1 MSDLRLRDVRK
12 TFPGGATA
20 VHSVDLRFPAG
31 ELTALL
37 GPSGCGKTTLLRII
51 AGLEAPSF
59 GRIELGGEDVTDLP
73 AHERRFGM
81 VFQSFALFPH
91 LSVAEN
97 VGYSLAIAGRPKPER
112 RARAFELL
120 DLVQLSGLGE
130 RRIGELSGGQ
140 RQRVAIA
147 RALAQEPSVFL
158 LDEPM
163 SALDAKL
170 REEMQ
175 VELRLLQQ
183 RLGITT
189 VVVTHDQREAMTMAD
204 RVVVM
209 SDGRAEQ
216 VGSPQDIYAHPAN
229 AFVAGFIGKA
239 NFLEGTA
246 RGGAVRLAG
255 GATLTAD
262 PPPSFRE
269 GSPVVVACRPEW
281 LRLAAASG
289 PNRLPAAVSF
299 VRDVG
304 QTREIHLDGPSGR
317 LVVELPWAAPARPRL
332 GETVHVEFPPEML
345 RVFPAE
351 AAAAAA

>member
-147 RALAQEPSVFL
+147 RAIV
-158 LDEPM
+158 
-163 SALDAKL
+163 
-170 REEMQ
+170 
-175 VELRLLQQ
+175 
-183 RLGITT
+183 
-189 VVVTHDQREAMTMAD
+189 
-204 RVVVM
+204 
-209 SDGRAEQ
+209 
-216 VGSPQDIYAHPAN
+216 
-229 AFVAGFIGKA
+229 
-239 NFLEGTA
+239 
-246 RGGAVRLAG
+246 
-255 GATLTAD
+255 AD
-262 PPPSFRE
+262 PPILVFDEATSHVDNETELVLQEKLDELTRNRTTF
-269 GSPVVVACRPEW
+269 VVAH
-281 LRLAAASG
+281 RLST
-289 PNRLPAAVSF
+289 
-299 VRDVG
+299 VRGADRILVLEDGAIVEEGTHEALVDQGGTYATLWNVQVG
-304 QTREIHLDGPSGR
+304 NLDALSP
-317 LVVELPWAAPARPRL
+317 
-332 GETVHVEFPPEML
+332 
-345 RVFPAE
+345 
-351 AAAAAA
+351 